1 MTIVRQRYA
10 CGKDSEPILKSF
22 TQFLEN
28 ISKDW
33 GKGSSEKGFSAQFIF
48 RKKYFNHLINAASS
62 MPIDNPI
69 KAACHVHLISSALT
83 KPPIAPHRY
92 LSRRLNL
99 NVCSA
104 KPSSISQ
111 VAKSETNAKNE
122 PIIRRQGVSTRPRTL
137 SRIIF
142 PSNNSPRIM
151 EPASNIT

>member
-1 MTIVRQRYA
+1 MFQLAYFQMVGAGKARNQDALFDGTAVRQVRLH
-10 CGKDSEPILKSF
+10 KTRVSEADDAVRLAVADGVS
-22 TQFLEN
+22 
-28 ISKDW
+28 
-33 GKGSSEKGFSAQFIF
+33 
-48 RKKYFNHLINAASS
+48 SS
-62 MPIDNPI
+62 MPIDNPT
-69 KAACHVHLISSALT
+69 KAACHVHLINSALT

>member
-1 MTIVRQRYA
+1 MTIVRWWYV

-33 GKGSSEKGFSAQFIF
+33 GKGSSEKGFSVQFIF

-69 KAACHVHLISSALT
+69 KAACHVPLISSALT

-111 VAKSETNAKNE
+111 IAKSVTNAKKK
-122 PIIRRQGVSTRPRTL
+122 PIVMCQGLFTRPRTL
-137 SRIIF
+137 SRIIS
-142 PSNNSPRIM
+142 PPNNSPRIM